1 MTIVPAG
8 YDEGLRANTDC
19 GKTKAQPGNY
29 GAGGVEQAELGMNT
43 AGSEINQE
51 RVFVSAR
58 PLVKR
63 IVIDPVLLNQTE
75 VNHSTEHY

>member
-1 MTIVPAG
+1 M
-8 YDEGLRANTDC
+8 
-19 GKTKAQPGNY
+19 
-29 GAGGVEQAELGMNT
+29 LGMKT
-43 AGSEINQE
+43 GGREINQE